1 MSSYDYMDKETLANL
16 LYEKDK
22 EIESLK
28 DELRS
33 ERRKKEDLM
42 YEVTR
47 LKPYEQ
53 QARNSYDNW
62 VTNAERAIYEQ
73 RNI

>member
-1 MSSYDYMDKETLANL
+1 MSRYDYMDKETLVNL
-16 LYEKDK
+16 LYERDK

-33 ERRKKEDLM
+33 ERIKKEDLM
-42 YEVTR
+42 YEVTK

-53 QARNSYDNW
+53 RAKNSYDNW
-62 VTNAERAIYEQ
+62 VTNAEREIYE
-73 RNI
+73 

>member
-1 MSSYDYMDKETLANL
+1 MDKEILANL
-16 LYEKDK
+16 LYERDK

-42 YEVTR
+42 YEVTK

-53 QARNSYDNW
+53 RAKNSYDNW
-62 VTNAERAIYEQ
+62 VTNAEREIYE
-73 RNI
+73 

>member
-1 MSSYDYMDKETLANL
+1 MSRYDYMDKETLANL
-16 LYEKDK
+16 LYERDK

-33 ERRKKEDLM
+33 ERIKKEDLM
-42 YEVTR
+42 YEVTK

-53 QARNSYDNW
+53 RARNSYDNW
-62 VTNAERAIYEQ
+62 VTNAEIGQSDE
-73 RNI
+73 

>member
-1 MSSYDYMDKETLANL
+1 MSRYDYMDKETLANL
-16 LYEKDK
+16 LYERDK

-33 ERRKKEDLM
+33 ERIKKEDLM
-42 YEVTR
+42 HEVTK

-53 QARNSYDNW
+53 RAKNSYDNW
-62 VTNAERAIYEQ
+62 VTNAEREIYE
-73 RNI
+73 

>member
-1 MSSYDYMDKETLANL
+1 MSRYDYMDKEILANL
-16 LYEKDK
+16 LYERDK

-53 QARNSYDNW
+53 RARDSYDNW
-62 VTNAERAIYEQ
+62 VTNAEREIYE
-73 RNI
+73 

>member
-1 MSSYDYMDKETLANL
+1 MSRYDYMDKEILAGL

-53 QARNSYDNW
+53 RARNSYDNW
-62 VTNAERAIYEQ
+62 VTNAEREIYE
-73 RNI
+73 

>member
-1 MSSYDYMDKETLANL
+1 MSRYDYMDKETLANL
-16 LYEKDK
+16 LYERDK

-53 QARNSYDNW
+53 RARDSYDNW
-62 VTNAERAIYEQ
+62 VTNAEREIYE
-73 RNI
+73 

>member
-1 MSSYDYMDKETLANL
+1 MSRYDYMDKEILANL
-16 LYEKDK
+16 LYERDK

-42 YEVTR
+42 YEVTK

-53 QARNSYDNW
+53 RAKNSYDNW
-62 VTNAERAIYEQ
+62 VTNAEREIYE
-73 RNI
+73 

>member
-1 MSSYDYMDKETLANL
+1 MSRYDYMDKETLANL
-16 LYEKDK
+16 LYERDK

-53 QARNSYDNW
+53 RAKMSYDNW
-62 VTNAERAIYEQ
+62 VTNAEREIYE
-73 RNI
+73 

>member
-1 MSSYDYMDKETLANL
+1 MSRYDYMDKETLANL
-16 LYEKDK
+16 LYERDK

-33 ERRKKEDLM
+33 ERIKKEDLM
-42 YEVTR
+42 YEVTK

-53 QARNSYDNW
+53 RAKNSYDNW
-62 VTNAERAIYEQ
+62 ITNAEREIYE
-73 RNI
+73 

>member
-1 MSSYDYMDKETLANL
+1 MSRYDYMAKETLINL
-16 LYEKDK
+16 LYERDK

-53 QARNSYDNW
+53 RARNSYDNW
-62 VTNAERAIYEQ
+62 VTNAER
-73 RNI
+73 

>member
-1 MSSYDYMDKETLANL
+1 MSRYSYMDKETLASL
-16 LYEKDK
+16 LYEKEK

-53 QARNSYDNW
+53 RARNSYDNW
-62 VTNAERAIYEQ
+62 VTNAERGQLDE
-73 RNI
+73 

>member
-1 MSSYDYMDKETLANL
+1 MSRYDYMDKETLASL
-16 LYEKDK
+16 LYEKEK

-28 DELRS
+28 EELCS

-53 QARNSYDNW
+53 RARNSYDNW
-62 VTNAERAIYEQ
+62 VTNAEKGE
-73 RNI
+73 

>member
-1 MSSYDYMDKETLANL
+1 MDKETLANL
-16 LYEKDK
+16 LYERDK

-53 QARNSYDNW
+53 RAKMSYDNW
-62 VTNAERAIYEQ
+62 VTNAEREIYE
-73 RNI
+73 

>member
-1 MSSYDYMDKETLANL
+1 MSRYDYMDKETLANL
-16 LYEKDK
+16 LYERDK

-33 ERRKKEDLM
+33 ERIKKEDLM
-42 YEVTR
+42 YEVTK

-53 QARNSYDNW
+53 RAKNSYDNW
-62 VTNAERAIYEQ
+62 VTNAEREIYE
-73 RNI
+73 

>member
-1 MSSYDYMDKETLANL
+1 MSRYNYMDKETLASL
-16 LYEKDK
+16 LYERDK

-53 QARNSYDNW
+53 RARNSYDNW
-62 VTNAERAIYEQ
+62 VTNAERGQLDE
-73 RNI
+73 

>member
-1 MSSYDYMDKETLANL
+1 MSRYDYMDKETLANL

-33 ERRKKEDLM
+33 ERIKKEDLM
-42 YEVTR
+42 YEVTK

-53 QARNSYDNW
+53 RAKNSYDNW
-62 VTNAERAIYEQ
+62 VTNAEREIYE
-73 RNI
+73 

>member
-1 MSSYDYMDKETLANL
+1 MSRYDYMDKETLVNL
-16 LYEKDK
+16 LYERDK

-42 YEVTR
+42 YEVTK

-53 QARNSYDNW
+53 RAKNSYDNW
-62 VTNAERAIYEQ
+62 VTNAEREIYE
-73 RNI
+73 

>member
-1 MSSYDYMDKETLANL
+1 MSGYDYMDKEILANL
-16 LYEKDK
+16 LYERDK

-53 QARNSYDNW
+53 RARDSYDNW
-62 VTNAERAIYEQ
+62 VTNAERG
-73 RNI
+73 NI

>member
-1 MSSYDYMDKETLANL
+1 MSRYDYMDKETLAGL

-33 ERRKKEDLM
+33 ERIKKEDLM
-42 YEVTR
+42 YEITK

-53 QARNSYDNW
+53 RAKNSYDNW
-62 VTNAERAIYEQ
+62 VTNAEREIYE
-73 RNI
+73 

>member
-1 MSSYDYMDKETLANL
+1 MSRYDYMDKETLAGL

-53 QARNSYDNW
+53 RARNSYDNW
-62 VTNAERAIYEQ
+62 VTNAEREIYE
-73 RNI
+73 

>member
-1 MSSYDYMDKETLANL
+1 MSRYDYMDKETLANL
-16 LYEKDK
+16 LYERDK

-53 QARNSYDNW
+53 RARNSYDNW
-62 VTNAERAIYEQ
+62 VTNAEKEIYE
-73 RNI
+73 

>member
-1 MSSYDYMDKETLANL
+1 MSRYDYMDKEILANL
-16 LYEKDK
+16 LYERDK

-33 ERRKKEDLM
+33 ERIKKEDLM
-42 YEVTR
+42 YEVTK

-53 QARNSYDNW
+53 RAKNSYDNW
-62 VTNAERAIYEQ
+62 VTNAEREIYE
-73 RNI
+73 